1 MIGRARALA
10 FLGSAALHVGAVV
23 AVLALATSFRQAE
36 PLFIDLTGGSEAP
49 GSKAP
54 DDRAARAAEPD
65 VGAAKAPPA
74 RDARRPHAK
83 RPQPPESAA
92 PSRPP
97 ESAPVPAPVPAP
109 AFSATREA
117 APAERP
123 VPSPAAETS
132 AADTS
137 TAVGS
142 AAATGGRSDR
152 AAASDAPASAGD
164 SQAAVGAGG
173 SRLALAG
180 PGAARSDIPPEF
192 GPYLSGFRQ
201 RLQKS
206 LIYPLVARRR
216 GLEGRVEIEL
226 VLEPS
231 GRVRDVAVVL
241 SSSYALLDDAAV
253 EAVKS
258 IPPEPLPVQAKRQS
272 LRVRLP
278 VVFQLQ

>member
-10 FLGSAALHVGAVV
+10 FLGSAALHAGAVV
-23 AVLALATSFRQAE
+23 AVLALATSLRQAE
-36 PLFIDLTGGSEAP
+36 PLFIDLTGGPEAP
-49 GSKAP
+49 GSQAP
-54 DDRAARAAEPD
+54 DERAARAAEPG

-74 RDARRPHAK
+74 RDARGAHAK
-83 RPQPPESAA
+83 RPQPPEPAA

-97 ESAPVPAPVPAP
+97 SRLDDAAPVPAP

-123 VPSPAAETS
+123 VPAAETS
-132 AADTS
+132 AADSGTGVS
-137 TAVGS
+137 G
-142 AAATGGRSDR
+142 AAATSGRSGR
-152 AAASDAPASAGD
+152 AAARDAPGSAGE

-180 PGAARSDIPPEF
+180 PGASRSDIPPEF
-192 GPYLSGFRQ
+192 GPYLTGFRQ

-241 SSSYALLDDAAV
+241 SSSYTLLDDAAV

-258 IPPEPLPVQAKRQS
+258 IPPEPLPVQAKRQT

>member
-1 MIGRARALA
+1 MIGRTRALA
-10 FLGSAALHVGAVV
+10 FLGSAALHVAAV
-23 AVLALATSFRQAE
+23 AALLALATSLRQSE
-36 PLFIDLTGGSEAP
+36 PLFIDLTGGPEA
-49 GSKAP
+49 A
-54 DDRAARAAEPD
+54 DERAAHAAEPG
-65 VGAAKAPPA
+65 VGAAKVQPA
-74 RDARRPHAK
+74 RAARGAHAK
-83 RPQPPESAA
+83 RPQPPEPSA

-97 ESAPVPAPVPAP
+97 ESVPVPAP

-117 APAERP
+117 APAERL

-137 TAVGS
+137 TAVGG
-142 AAATGGRSDR
+142 AAATGGRSQR
-152 AAASDAPASAGD
+152 AAASDAPGAAGE
-164 SQAAVGAGG
+164 SQAAVGGGG

-180 PGAARSDIPPEF
+180 PGASRSDIPPEF

>member
-10 FLGSAALHVGAVV
+10 FLGSAALHAGAVV
-23 AVLALATSFRQAE
+23 AVLALATSLRQPE
-36 PLFIDLTGGSEAP
+36 PLFIDLTGGSEPA
-49 GSKAP
+49 
-54 DDRAARAAEPD
+54 DDRAARAADPG

-74 RDARRPHAK
+74 RDARGPHAK
-83 RPQPPESAA
+83 RPQPSEPAT
-92 PSRPP
+92 PSR
-97 ESAPVPAPVPAP
+97 SAEPAPVPAP

-117 APAERP
+117 APVERP

-132 AADTS
+132 AADTG

-142 AAATGGRSDR
+142 AAATGGRSER
-152 AAASDAPASAGD
+152 AAASDAPASAGE
-164 SQAAVGAGG
+164 SQAAVGGGG

-180 PGAARSDIPPEF
+180 PGAGRSDIPPEF
-192 GPYLSGFRQ
+192 GPYLAGFRQ

-258 IPPEPLPVQAKRQS
+258 IPPEPLPVQAKRQT

>member
-23 AVLALATSFRQAE
+23 AVLALATSLRQAE

-49 GSKAP
+49 SSKAP
-54 DDRAARAAEPD
+54 DDRAGRPAEPG
-65 VGAAKAPPA
+65 VGAAKAAPA
-74 RDARRPHAK
+74 RDARGPHAK
-83 RPQPPESAA
+83 RPQPPEPAA
-92 PSRPP
+92 PSRPA
-97 ESAPVPAPVPAP
+97 EPAP

-123 VPSPAAETS
+123 VPSPAPETS
-132 AADTS
+132 VADTS
-137 TAVGS
+137 TAVSG
-142 AAATGGRSDR
+142 AAATGGRSER
-152 AAASDAPASAGD
+152 AAASDAPASAGE
-164 SQAAVGAGG
+164 SQAAVGGAG

-180 PGAARSDIPPEF
+180 PGAGRGNIPPEF
-192 GPYLSGFRQ
+192 GPYLAGFRQ

-258 IPPEPLPVQAKRQS
+258 IPPEPLPLQAKRQT

>member
-23 AVLALATSFRQAE
+23 AVLALATSLRQPE
-36 PLFIDLTGGSEAP
+36 PLFIDLTGGSEA
-49 GSKAP
+49 A
-54 DDRAARAAEPD
+54 DDRSARAAEPPA
-65 VGAAKAPPA
+65 GAAKAPPA
-74 RDARRPHAK
+74 RDARGLHAR
-83 RPQPPESAA
+83 RPQPPEPAA
-92 PSRPP
+92 PSRPV
-97 ESAPVPAPVPAP
+97 EAAPVPAP
-109 AFSATREA
+109 AFSASASA

-123 VPSPAAETS
+123 VPTPPAETS

-137 TAVGS
+137 TAVSS
-142 AAATGGRSDR
+142 AATTTGGRS
-152 AAASDAPASAGD
+152 AKASASDAPASAGE
-164 SQAAVGAGG
+164 SHAAVGGGG
-173 SRLALAG
+173 SRLALAD
-180 PGAARSDIPPEF
+180 PGAGRGGIPPEF
-192 GPYLSGFRQ
+192 GAYLAGFRQ

-206 LIYPLVARRR
+206 LVYPLVARRR

-231 GRVRDVAVVL
+231 GRVRDVAVVS
-241 SSSYALLDDAAV
+241 SSSYDVLDDAAV

>member
-23 AVLALATSFRQAE
+23 AVLTLATSLRQAE
-36 PLFIDLTGGSEAP
+36 PLFIDLTGASEAP
-49 GSKAP
+49 GSKAS
-54 DDRAARAAEPD
+54 DDRAGRAAEPG
-65 VGAAKAPPA
+65 VRAAKAAPA
-74 RDARRPHAK
+74 RDARGPHAK
-83 RPQPPESAA
+83 RPQPPEPAA
-92 PSRPP
+92 PSRPA
-97 ESAPVPAPVPAP
+97 EPAPVPAP

-123 VPSPAAETS
+123 VPSPAPETS

-137 TAVGS
+137 TAVSGS
-142 AAATGGRSDR
+142 AATGGRSER
-152 AAASDAPASAGD
+152 AAASDAPASAGE
-164 SQAAVGAGG
+164 SQAAVGGAG

-180 PGAARSDIPPEF
+180 PGASRSNIPPEF
-192 GPYLSGFRQ
+192 GPYLAGFRQ

>member
-10 FLGSAALHVGAVV
+10 FLGSAALHVCAVV
-23 AVLALATSFRQAE
+23 AVLALATSLRQAE

-54 DDRAARAAEPD
+54 DDRAGRAAEPG
-65 VGAAKAPPA
+65 VGAAKAAPA
-74 RDARRPHAK
+74 RDARGPHAK
-83 RPQPPESAA
+83 RPQPPEPAA
-92 PSRPP
+92 PSRPA
-97 ESAPVPAPVPAP
+97 EPAPVPAP
-109 AFSATREA
+109 AFSATHEA

-123 VPSPAAETS
+123 VPSPAPETS

-137 TAVGS
+137 TAVSGS
-142 AAATGGRSDR
+142 AATGGRSER
-152 AAASDAPASAGD
+152 AAASDAPASAGE
-164 SQAAVGAGG
+164 SQAAVGGAG

-180 PGAARSDIPPEF
+180 PGASRSNIPPEF
-192 GPYLSGFRQ
+192 GPYLAGFRQ

>member
-1 MIGRARALA
+1 MIGRARVLA
-10 FLGSAALHVGAVV
+10 FLGSAALHAGAVV
-23 AVLALATSFRQAE
+23 AVLALATSLHQAE
-36 PLFIDLTGGSEAP
+36 PLFIDLTGGSEA
-49 GSKAP
+49 A
-54 DDRAARAAEPD
+54 DDRAARVAEPG

-74 RDARRPHAK
+74 RGARGPHAN
-83 RPQPPESAA
+83 RPQPPAPAA
-92 PSRPP
+92 PPRPTEPSRPA
-97 ESAPVPAPVPAP
+97 EPAPGPAP
-109 AFSATREA
+109 AFSANREA
-117 APAERP
+117 APVERP
-123 VPSPAAETS
+123 VPPPAAETS

-137 TAVGS
+137 TAVGGGT
-142 AAATGGRSDR
+142 ATAGRSER
-152 AAASDAPASAGD
+152 AAASDAPGSTGD
-164 SQAAVGAGG
+164 SQASVGGGG

-180 PGAARSDIPPEF
+180 PGAGRSGIPPEF
-192 GPYLSGFRQ
+192 GPYLAGFRQ

-258 IPPEPLPVQAKRQS
+258 IPPEPLPVQAKRQT

>member
-54 DDRAARAAEPD
+54 DDRAGRVAEPG
-65 VGAAKAPPA
+65 VGAAKA
-74 RDARRPHAK
+74 
-83 RPQPPESAA
+83 
-92 PSRPP
+92 
-97 ESAPVPAPVPAP
+97 
-109 AFSATREA
+109 
-117 APAERP
+117 
-123 VPSPAAETS
+123 

-152 AAASDAPASAGD
+152 AAASDAPASAGE
-164 SQAAVGAGG
+164 SQAAVGGGG

-180 PGAARSDIPPEF
+180 PGAGRSDIPPEF
-192 GPYLSGFRQ
+192 GPYLAGFRQ

>member
-10 FLGSAALHVGAVV
+10 FLGSAALHAGAVV
-23 AVLALATSFRQAE
+23 AVLALATSLRQPE
-36 PLFIDLTGGSEAP
+36 PLFIDLTGGSEA
-49 GSKAP
+49 A
-54 DDRAARAAEPD
+54 DDRAARGADPG

-74 RDARRPHAK
+74 RDARGPHAK
-83 RPQPPESAA
+83 RPQPPEPAA
-92 PSRPP
+92 PSRPA
-97 ESAPVPAPVPAP
+97 EPAP
-109 AFSATREA
+109 AFSASA
-117 APAERP
+117 SAVPAERP
-123 VPSPAAETS
+123 VPSPSAETS

-137 TAVGS
+137 TAVGG
-142 AAATGGRSDR
+142 AAATGGRSER
-152 AAASDAPASAGD
+152 AAASDAPASAGE
-164 SQAAVGAGG
+164 SQAVVGGGG

-180 PGAARSDIPPEF
+180 PGASRSDIPPEF
-192 GPYLSGFRQ
+192 GPYLAGFRQ

-253 EAVKS
+253 EAVRS

>member
-23 AVLALATSFRQAE
+23 AVLTLATSLRQAE
-36 PLFIDLTGGSEAP
+36 PLFIDLTGGSEAADN
-49 GSKAP
+49 GG
-54 DDRAARAAEPD
+54 ARAAEPG

-74 RDARRPHAK
+74 RDARGPHAR
-83 RPQPPESAA
+83 RPQPPEPAA
-92 PSRPP
+92 PSWPP

-123 VPSPAAETS
+123 VPPPAAETS

-137 TAVGS
+137 TAVGG
-142 AAATGGRSDR
+142 AAATGGRSER
-152 AAASDAPASAGD
+152 AATSDAPGSAGE
-164 SQAAVGAGG
+164 SQAAVGGGG

-180 PGAARSDIPPEF
+180 PGTGRSDIPPEF
-192 GPYLSGFRQ
+192 GPYLAGFRQ

-258 IPPEPLPVQAKRQS
+258 IPPEPLPVQAKRQT

>member
-1 MIGRARALA
+1 MIGRTRVLA
-10 FLGSAALHVGAVV
+10 FLSSAALHAAAVV
-23 AVLALATSFRQAE
+23 AVLALATSLRQAE
-36 PLFIDLTGGSEAP
+36 PLFIDLTGGSEAA
-49 GSKAP
+49 G
-54 DDRAARAAEPD
+54 DRAARAAEPG
-65 VGAAKAPPA
+65 VGAPKAPPA
-74 RDARRPHAK
+74 RDARRPHAQ
-83 RPQPPESAA
+83 RPQPPEPTA
-92 PSRPP
+92 PSRPA
-97 ESAPVPAPVPAP
+97 ESAPVPAP

-123 VPSPAAETS
+123 VPSPPAETS

-137 TAVGS
+137 TAVGG
-142 AAATGGRSDR
+142 AAATGGRSER
-152 AAASDAPASAGD
+152 AAASDAPGSAGE
-164 SQAAVGAGG
+164 SQGALGGGG

-180 PGAARSDIPPEF
+180 PGASRSDIPPEF
-192 GPYLSGFRQ
+192 GPYLAGFRQ

-258 IPPEPLPVQAKRQS
+258 IPPEPLPMQAKRQT